1 MQPFRTL
8 VPRPRVFLSYA
19 AEERDLAG
27 HLAAALRAEGYD
39 VFFDR
44 ARLAPGRAFGRALR
58 SEIARCDLLVFLA
71 SPHSVG
77 EGRYPRTEL
86 RLAERRWPSP
96 DGRVLA
102 VAAAPVP
109 PRDLPPYLH
118 QTTLL
123 RPEGDPVA
131 ETLDAVDAL
140 LRGRRR
146 APARRTALAAGVALL
161 LAVAGTALDARAPST
176 LARPA
181 TLPPVVVTRPPQP
194 MDTIVVRKEDWET
207 LVEVVSGARQMVP
220 CP

>member
-8 VPRPRVFLSYA
+8 ALRPRVFLSYA
-19 AEERDLAG
+19 TEERDLAG
-27 HLAAALRAEGYD
+27 HLAVALRAEGYD
-39 VFFDR
+39 VFLDR

-58 SEIARCDLLVFLA
+58 REIARCDLFVFLA

-77 EGRYPRTEL
+77 EGRYARTEL
-86 RLAERRWPSP
+86 RLAERRWPRP

-102 VAAAPVP
+102 VAAAPVA
-109 PRDLPPYLH
+109 PRDLPPYLR

-140 LRGRRR
+140 LRGRR
-146 APARRTALAAGVALL
+146 AVPARRMALAAGVALL
-161 LAVAGTALDARAPST
+161 LAVAVTAMDARSPSAST
-176 LARPA
+176 PA
-181 TLPPVVVTRPPQP
+181 TLPPVVVTRPAQP
-194 MDTIVVRKEDWET
+194 MDTIVVPHDTWET
-207 LVEVVSGARQMVP
+207 LVEVVSGARQQVA